1 MRKLTMFRRGLF
13 LALTVAVGGL
23 LSSSCS
29 KEDLNADRPIQKDLI
44 QPETRGTDNFH
55 WACKDPNCRYT
66 LNAPWQNYCIRCRKE
81 YDAGYGNYTLS
92 CLLSISTAVKVSKEI
107 TGGGKEHPLE
117 LQTRVYPAFPPPEWY
132 ESAIAMKYYNEL
144 INSWN
149 GRFLPGYLDGVKYG
163 WYRTTRSLYPGITK
177 SATLDTDYDKFIISG
192 GARDLTGNEGKG
204 VLDATKAAID
214 AFILYVR
221 Q

>member
-44 QPETRGTDNFH
+44 QPETRGTDN
-55 WACKDPNCRYT
+55 
-66 LNAPWQNYCIRCRKE
+66 
-81 YDAGYGNYTLS
+81 
-92 CLLSISTAVKVSKEI
+92 
-107 TGGGKEHPLE
+107 
-117 LQTRVYPAFPPPEWY
+117 
-132 ESAIAMKYYNEL
+132 
-144 INSWN
+144 
-149 GRFLPGYLDGVKYG
+149 RFLPGYLDGVKYG

-177 SATLDTDYDKFIISG
+177 SATLDRDYDKFIISG